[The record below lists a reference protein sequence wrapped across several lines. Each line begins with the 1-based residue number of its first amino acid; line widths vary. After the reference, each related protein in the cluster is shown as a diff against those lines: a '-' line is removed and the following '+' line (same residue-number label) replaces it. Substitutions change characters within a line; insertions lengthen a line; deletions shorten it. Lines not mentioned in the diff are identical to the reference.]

1 MNSQDCC
8 HTIIIYCR
16 LLGSNCSWIYDDL
29 LQYDLMHGDSGHLVY
44 EGKFYVESFSR
55 TQLGNKKNKK
65 QKKTLN
71 PAYHATL
78 HK

>member
-1 MNSQDCC
+1 
-8 HTIIIYCR
+8 
-16 LLGSNCSWIYDDL
+16 
-29 LQYDLMHGDSGHLVY
+29 MHGDSGHLVY